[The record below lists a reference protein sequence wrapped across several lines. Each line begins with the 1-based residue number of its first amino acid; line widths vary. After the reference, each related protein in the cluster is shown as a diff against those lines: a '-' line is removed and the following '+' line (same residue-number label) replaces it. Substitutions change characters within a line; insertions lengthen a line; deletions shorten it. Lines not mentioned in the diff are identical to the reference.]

1 MKTAFTVAALT
12 LGVGVLGLHAQ
23 APVKVEL
30 RTPQGQVVGTA
41 EATSTQ
47 GGGVR
52 FALDLK
58 GLPAGPHAI
67 HIHETPKCEP
77 PDFMSA
83 GGHLN
88 PEKKKHGLENPE
100 GPHRGDMPNI
110 TIGADGTLKTTVT
123 NSAASLSGANSL
135 LTTGAALVIHAS
147 ADDMKTDP
155 SGNAGARIACGVI
168 APSKASGQ

>member
-1 MKTAFTVAALT
+1 MKTAFPVAALT
-12 LGVGVLGLHAQ
+12 LGVGVLGLQAQ
-23 APVKVEL
+23 APLNIEL

-41 EATSTQ
+41 QATATQ

-58 GLPAGPHAI
+58 GLPPGPHAI
-67 HIHETPKCEP
+67 HIHETAKCEP

-88 PEKKKHGLENPE
+88 PEKKKHGLESPE

-110 TIGADGTLKTTVT
+110 TVGQDGTLKATVT
-123 NSAASLSGANSL
+123 NSAASLEGANSL
-135 LTTGAALVIHAS
+135 LTAGAALVIHAG

-155 SGNAGARIACGVI
+155 AGNAGARIACGVI
-168 APSKASGQ
+168 AAGK